1 MLIHRRNETLKL
13 LLSFEELIN
22 NRKETR
28 NFVKNIN
35 FKISLEKSNQESEK
49 I

>member
-1 MLIHRRNETLKL
+1 MLIYRRNETLK

-22 NRKETR
+22 NRKKTR

-35 FKISLEKSNQESEK
+35 FKISLEKSAQESEK